1 MLQSVHSVS
10 VIICAYTEKRW
21 DDLLAVVESL
31 RHQTVPPRE
40 VIVVVDYND
49 ALLKRV
55 QEHITGV
62 IAIENRRAK
71 GASGS
76 RNTGVAVAQ
85 GTVVAFLDDD
95 VIAEPT
101 LIEQLLA
108 PYDNPAIVGVGG
120 KIDPLWIGKRPAW
133 FPDEFTWVVGCT
145 FRGMPSDIAPNR
157 IAANMSVRRDIFIA
171 MEGFRESSGWNPKN
185 RENRGK
191 TKERFNFSRVR
202 HYEGGEEPEL
212 CIRIA
217 NRYQGRLKF
226 FYAPLASVRHHVPEQ
241 RTRWRY
247 FLWRSYYEGVGKA
260 FVVSLHGTKEGLA
273 AERKYTFKAL
283 PRAVLRELRGALFH
297 LDPSGIARAGAIIVG
312 LSSTVTGYLVSRIS
326 LQLAALRTTGT
337 TSVSD
342 LQSSEMFTPIEA
354 QQKADMADW
363 RIEDGVS

>member
-1 MLQSVHSVS
+1 MTKISAS

-21 DDLLAVVESL
+21 DDLLAAVESL
-31 RHQTVPPRE
+31 RHQTVPPCE
-40 VIVVVDYND
+40 VIIVVDYND
-49 ALLKRV
+49 AVLKRV
-55 QEHITGV
+55 QEQITDV

-76 RNTGVAVAQ
+76 RNTGVAIAQ

-101 LIEQLLA
+101 WMEQLLA
-108 PYDNPAIVGVGG
+108 PYEDPTIVGVGG

-157 IAANMSVRRDIFIA
+157 IAANMSVRRDIFID
-171 MEGFRESSGWNPKN
+171 MGGFRESSGWNHKN

-191 TKERFNFSRVR
+191 TRERFNFRRVR

-217 NRYQGRLKF
+217 NRYQGKVKF
-226 FYAPLASVRHHVPEQ
+226 FYAPLALVKHHVPEQ

-260 FVVSLHGTKEGLA
+260 FLVSLHGPKDGLA
-273 AERKYTFKAL
+273 AERKYTFTAL
-283 PRAVLRELRGALFH
+283 PRAVLRELGEALFH
-297 LDPSGIARAGAIIVG
+297 FDPAGFARAGAIIVG
-312 LSSTVTGYLVSRIS
+312 LSATVAGYLVGRIS
-326 LQLAALRTTGT
+326 SQTATLRSIDTIRHRTSETLLAIDAGQGADEAEIR
-337 TSVSD
+337 
-342 LQSSEMFTPIEA
+342 SEVDPA
-354 QQKADMADW
+354 
-363 RIEDGVS
+363 

>member
-1 MLQSVHSVS
+1 MIENSIS

-21 DDLLAVVESL
+21 DDLLAVVGSL
-31 RHQTVPPRE
+31 RHQTVQPRE
-40 VIVVVDYND
+40 IIIVVDYNE
-49 ALLKRV
+49 ALLKRI
-55 QEHITGV
+55 QEHIADV

-76 RNTGVAVAQ
+76 RNTGVAIAQ

-101 LIEQLLA
+101 WAEHLLA
-108 PYDNPAIVGVGG
+108 PYDDPTIVGVGG
-120 KIDPLWIGKRPAW
+120 EIDPLWVAGRPAW

-171 MEGFRESSGWNPKN
+171 MGGFRESSGWNHKN

-191 TKERFNFSRVR
+191 TKERFNFRRVR

-217 NRYQGRLKF
+217 RQYQGKMKF
-226 FYAPLASVRHHVPEQ
+226 TYTPLAAVKHHVPEQ

-260 FVVSLHGTKEGLA
+260 FLVSLHGMKDGLV
-273 AERKYTFKAL
+273 AERNYTFKAL
-283 PRAVLRELRGALFH
+283 PQAVLRELRDALFH
-297 LDPSGIARAGAIIVG
+297 HDLSGFARAGAIIVG
-312 LSSTVTGYLVSRIS
+312 LSATVAGYLMGSVS
-326 LQLAALRTTGT
+326 LQLAALRNVGT
-337 TSVSD
+337 TATPRRQTPQM
-342 LQSSEMFTPIEA
+342 LPPIEV
-354 QQKADMADW
+354 QQKVGEAD
-363 RIEDGVS
+363 

>member
-1 MLQSVHSVS
+1 MSQTAHSIS

-40 VIVVVDYND
+40 VIIVVDYNE

-55 QEHITGV
+55 REHITDV

-76 RNTGVAVAQ
+76 RNTGVEIAQ

-95 VIAEPT
+95 VLAEPT
-101 LIEQLLA
+101 WLEQLLA
-108 PYDNPAIVGVGG
+108 PYDDPTIVGVGG
-120 KIDPLWIGKRPAW
+120 KIDPFWMGRRPFW

-145 FRGMPSDIAPNR
+145 FRGMPAEIAPNR
-157 IAANMSVRRDIFIA
+157 IAANMSVRRDIFTD
-171 MEGFRESSGWNPKN
+171 MGGFRESSGWNHKN

-191 TKERFNFSRVR
+191 TKERFNFRRVR

-217 NRYQGRLKF
+217 NRYQGKVKF
-226 FYAPLASVRHHVPEQ
+226 FYAPLALVRHHVPEQ
-241 RTRWRY
+241 RARWRY

-260 FVVSLHGTKEGLA
+260 FVVSLHGVKEGLA

-283 PRAVLRELRGALFH
+283 PRAILRELGDALLR
-297 LDPSGIARAGAIIVG
+297 LDMSGVARAGAIIVG
-312 LSSTVTGYLVSRIS
+312 LSSTVAGYLVGSIS
-326 LQLAALRTTGT
+326 LQIAALSTFGT
-337 TSVSD
+337 TAVPRHRTSD
-342 LQSSEMFTPIEA
+342 MLSLIEA
-354 QQKADMADW
+354 QQNADEADL
-363 RIEDGVS
+363 RSEQA